1 MTSCKLKLITIL
13 SMLLIKINSKDITFK
28 ILIENNK
35 IKEDETDHSNFQTE
49 IIKSFEVK
57 INENQLPKENKENR
71 INVKDIFDLIIKD
84 ENFKNV
90 DISKKNILFKIHIG
104 CYFIKD
110 HISKK
115 KLIDKGTA
123 NIYFRDKHNYHI
135 CCNRYNIK
143 DEIEVTFGEI
153 TRKYNIDG
161 IKFEFEDLNEDW
173 FENAYC
179 CFLTKREIQGVILKH
194 SFLGNIAINMN
205 KSNIFINDK
214 DLFFKEE
221 PINFIEIFQLN
232 NLYKEFHYKNMTYYN
247 IKTLFDFLQEI
258 LQHNI
263 NYKELYS
270 IEYKEIN
277 SNERKTFIFDKNSW
291 EESEEQN
298 TYKKLKN
305 IKVDKN
311 GCFKIKRREDSKLYQ
326 YIKTSKKTKDLEKI
340 LAKLKTSEQIL
351 TELEKP
357 KKKKKLNI
365 GLCNS
370 CKCCLSCL

>member
-71 INVKDIFDLIIKD
+71 IKVEDIFNLITKD
-84 ENFKNV
+84 ETFKNI

-110 HISKK
+110 YIDKK
-115 KLIDKGTA
+115 NLIDNGTA

-143 DEIEVTFGEI
+143 DEIEVTLGEI
-153 TRKYNIDG
+153 TRKYNMDD
-161 IKFEFEDLNEDW
+161 IKFEFEDLNEEW
-173 FENAYC
+173 FESIYC

-194 SFLGNIAINMN
+194 SFLGNIAINMH
-205 KSNIFINDK
+205 KKNIFINDK

-221 PINFIEIFQLN
+221 PVNFIEIFQLN

-247 IKTLFDFLQEI
+247 IKTLFDLLREI
-258 LQHNI
+258 LQHHI

-270 IEYKEIN
+270 IEYKEID
-277 SNERKTFIFDKNSW
+277 SNEHKTFIFDKNSW
-291 EESEEQN
+291 EESEAQN
-298 TYKKLKN
+298 TYKKLQKIN
-305 IKVDKN
+305 VDKN
-311 GCFKIKRREDSKLYQ
+311 SCFKIKRREDSKLYK
-326 YIKTSKKTKDLEKI
+326 YIKLSKNIKDLEKI
-340 LAKLKTSEQIL
+340 LVKLKTSEQIL

-357 KKKKKLNI
+357 EQNKKINT

-370 CKCCLSCL
+370 CKYCSSCL

>member
-71 INVKDIFDLIIKD
+71 IKVEDIFNLITKD
-84 ENFKNV
+84 ETFKNI

-110 HISKK
+110 YIDKK
-115 KLIDKGTA
+115 KLIDNGTA

-143 DEIEVTFGEI
+143 DEIEVTLGEI
-153 TRKYNIDG
+153 TRKYNITE

-173 FENAYC
+173 FESIYC

-194 SFLGNIAINMN
+194 SFLGNIAINMHG
-205 KSNIFINDK
+205 KNIFINDK

-221 PINFIEIFQLN
+221 PVNFIEIFQLN

-247 IKTLFDFLQEI
+247 IKTLFDFLQE
-258 LQHNI
+258 LLRHRI

-277 SNERKTFIFDKNSW
+277 SNEHKIFIFDENSW
-291 EESEEQN
+291 EESEAQN
-298 TYKKLKN
+298 TYKKLQKIN
-305 IKVDKN
+305 VDKN
-311 GCFKIKRREDSKLYQ
+311 SCFKIKRRKDSELYQ
-326 YIKTSKKTKDLEKI
+326 YIKTSKKIKDLEEI
-340 LAKLKTSEQIL
+340 LANLKKSEQIL
-351 TELEKP
+351 PELEKHEQR
-357 KKKKKLNI
+357 KKLNI

-370 CKCCLSCL
+370 CKCCSSCL